1 MSELNSSKLSIYC
14 NLGEGSIPMRH
25 VHTHF
30 TEQNNDQ
37 PRLPGM
43 CTDDTYY
50 VREQSFNWQFSVN
63 STAPWLKLNQC
74 QLAVDTTAIEL
85 LVRYQ
90 EFQMNQFTL
99 KIA

>member
-37 PRLPGM
+37 PDYPACVQMIHTMSENNRL
-43 CTDDTYY
+43 TD
-50 VREQSFNWQFSVN
+50 N
-63 STAPWLKLNQC
+63 SLLIP
-74 QLAVDTTAIEL
+74 QLHD
-85 LVRYQ
+85 
-90 EFQMNQFTL
+90 
-99 KIA
+99 